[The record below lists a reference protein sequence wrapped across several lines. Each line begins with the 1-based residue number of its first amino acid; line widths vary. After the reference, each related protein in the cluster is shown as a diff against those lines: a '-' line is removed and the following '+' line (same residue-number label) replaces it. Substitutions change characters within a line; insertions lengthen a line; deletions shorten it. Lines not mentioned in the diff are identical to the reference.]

1 MKRAGISVTLCL
13 AVLASAEKSYSE
25 PKFPVLQ
32 GEYLGQKTPGLIAQV
47 FAPGIVSIE
56 GRYEYGIAFSPDLKE
71 VYFSTQ
77 EEGGVASI
85 HASRLEKGKWQ
96 PIELLSLT
104 NGEKAGEMQPFISH
118 DNNTMYFTAYNTDF
132 SDTKIWQAQRSHSGW
147 EKASKLDSP
156 INDEEVFY
164 STLASNGDMYYT
176 DIYKSNVYSSSASK
190 GKYPKTEVVD
200 IAFGI
205 HSFISP
211 SQDYILVDGL
221 AKGKEK
227 KDKDIF
233 VYFKKK
239 DNTWSEPINLGS
251 GVNSEFY
258 ETVPS
263 VTPDGKYLFFSRY
276 DEPGGRISN
285 FYWVSTD
292 VIEKVRPKE

>member
-13 AVLASAEKSYSE
+13 VVLASIGESYSE
-25 PKFPVLQ
+25 PQLPVLR
-32 GEYLGQKTPGLIAQV
+32 GEYLGQKTPGLTAQV

-85 HASRLEKGKWQ
+85 HASRLEKGEWQ
-96 PIELLSLT
+96 PIELLSFT

-118 DNNTMYFTAYNTDF
+118 DNKNMYFTAYNADF
-132 SDTKIWQAQRSHSGW
+132 SDTKIWQAQRSPSGW
-147 EKASKLDSP
+147 GKAKKLDSP

-176 DIYKSNVYSSSASK
+176 DIYKSKVYSSSASK

-205 HSFISP
+205 HAFISP

-221 AKGKEK
+221 VEGKDK
-227 KDKDIF
+227 KDKDIY

-239 DNTWSEPINLGS
+239 DNTWSAPINLGS